1 MTMWIKVKSTKE
13 IPVGK
18 WLVFMED
25 EEYGYCEVNKTK
37 SGKISIINGAFYF
50 DKPNVIAY
58 TEFIKYK
65 EEI

>member
-1 MTMWIKVKSTKE
+1 MWTKVKSTE
-13 IPVGK
+13 DLPVGK
-18 WLVFMED
+18 WLVYMED
-25 EEYGYCEVNKTK
+25 GEYGYCEVHNAA

-58 TEFIKYK
+58 TEFIKYE

>member
-1 MTMWIKVKSTKE
+1 MWIKVKSTE
-13 IPVGK
+13 DLPLGM
-18 WLVFMED
+18 WLVYMED
-25 EEYGYCEVNKTK
+25 GEYGYCEVNKAAR
-37 SGKISIINGAFYF
+37 GKISIINGAFYF